1 MAENRAPKAPGRP
14 ARSKFT
20 FTGLWQGRRT
30 VTLALPLLLCFGAPS
45 LWPGGT
51 LIAAAEAKA
60 LPPRLP
66 APAGPLSAAE
76 YEALLQRYV
85 DSEGRVDYA
94 ALKSK
99 DADTV
104 EKLYAV
110 IAATGPDKTPE
121 LYKGKSAALAYYLSA
136 YNLLV
141 WKNILDSLPKLKQVD
156 EGGYRFFREPA
167 FMVDGKEVTLD
178 ELEKKVIRPRFN
190 DGRIHFALNCASG
203 GCPKLPRTAFTA
215 AKVDQQLNAEAKRF
229 CNEPRNVR
237 YDAAQKTVTLSMIFK
252 WYKDDFGGSEPAV
265 LAFIN
270 RYRAPADQI
279 PAGTQ
284 IKYVDY
290 DWRMND
296 KSLPVR

>member
-1 MAENRAPKAPGRP
+1 MPIRLSS
-14 ARSKFT
+14 RS
-20 FTGLWQGRRT
+20 R
-30 VTLALPLLLCFGAPS
+30 
-45 LWPGGT
+45 
-51 LIAAAEAKA
+51 
-60 LPPRLP
+60 RLP
-66 APAGPLSAAE
+66 ALLLGSALLASAAYAGTLAPRLAAPAGAFPFAE
-76 YEALLQRYV
+76 YDALLKKYV
-85 DSEGRVDYA
+85 DDQGRVDYNK
-94 ALKSK
+94 LKQS

-110 IAATGPDKTPE
+110 VSATGPDKTPE

-190 DGRIHFALNCASG
+190 DGRVHFALNCASG

-215 AKVDQQLNAEAKRF
+215 AKVDQQLDAEARRF
-229 CNEPRNVR
+229 CSEPRNVR
-237 YDAAQKTVTLSMIFK
+237 YEPATKTVTLSMIFK

-270 RYRAPADQI
+270 RYRAAGAQVPAD
-279 PAGTQ
+279 AQ

-290 DWRMND
+290 DWRLNN
-296 KSLPVR
+296 KSLPIR